1 MPEIMDVSRWQGNID
16 WKNVKA
22 SGKIDGVMLRTVST
36 NTAYGGIYIDP
47 IFEKNYW
54 GCVEAGLPVGAYYY
68 TKGTTIDY
76 ATKELAKLKVALEG
90 KTFTLPIAVDV
101 EDPGLK
107 ALSPESLAQLIKMEA
122 KQIEKWGLY
131 AMVYT
136 YTNFADTAL
145 AMHELTDFDLW
156 IADYRS
162 KRPSRKHGM
171 WQYTSKGKIPG
182 VRGPVDLSHAYNDYP
197 AIIQRAGLSRMKEV

>member
-1 MPEIMDVSRWQGNID
+1 M
-16 WKNVKA
+16 
-22 SGKIDGVMLRTVST
+22 
-36 NTAYGGIYIDP
+36 
-47 IFEKNYW
+47 
-54 GCVEAGLPVGAYYY
+54 EAGLPVGAYYY

-156 IADYRS
+156 IANYRS

-171 WQYTSKGKIPG
+171 WQYTSNGKIPG
-182 VRGPVDLSHAYNDYP
+182 VRGPVDLSHAYKDYP

>member
-16 WKNVKA
+16 WAKVKA

-47 IFEKNYW
+47 TFEKNYW

-107 ALSPESLAQLIKMEA
+107 VLSPESLAQLIKMEA

-171 WQYTSKGKIPG
+171 WQYTSKGKIFG
-182 VRGPVDLSHAYNDYP
+182 VRSPVDLSHAYKDYP

>member
-16 WKNVKA
+16 WKKVKA

-47 IFEKNYW
+47 TFEKNYW

-68 TKGTTIDY
+68 TKGATIDY

-107 ALSPESLAQLIKMEA
+107 VLSPESLAQLIKMEA

-171 WQYTSKGKIPG
+171 WQYTSKGKISG
-182 VRGPVDLSHAYNDYP
+182 VRGPVDLSHAYKDYP
-197 AIIQRAGLSRMKEV
+197 AIIQRAGLSRMMEV

>member
-16 WKNVKA
+16 WKKVKA
-22 SGKIDGVMLRTVST
+22 SGKVDGVMLRAVST
-36 NTAYGGIYIDP
+36 GAAYGGIYIDP
-47 IFEKNYW
+47 TFEKNYW

-68 TKGTTIDY
+68 MKGTTIDY

-90 KTFTLPIAVDV
+90 KTFALPIAVDV

-107 ALSPESLAQLIKMEA
+107 ALSPESLAQLVKMEA

-171 WQYTSKGKIPG
+171 WQYTSKGSVPG
-182 VRGPVDLSHAYNDYP
+182 VSGPVDLSHAHKDYP
-197 AIIQRAGLSRMKEV
+197 GIIKRAGLTQLKEV